1 MLLGGAFEYLCSL
14 LQEKAFGTV
23 SWEYSHTPFNIG
35 GRTNLLYAFFW
46 GVLGLIWVKNLYPL
60 LLRLIEK
67 IPRKP
72 GVVLTWVL
80 CVFMALNMGVSALA
94 SARQA
99 DRRQGIPAQ
108 NAISR
113 FLDEQYPDEFLE
125 KIYPNAMPADDIP
138 APGEEDAGA

>member
-1 MLLGGAFEYLCSL
+1 M
-14 LQEKAFGTV
+14 
-23 SWEYSHTPFNIG
+23 
-35 GRTNLLYAFFW
+35 
-46 GVLGLIWVKNLYPL
+46 LGLIWVKNLYPL

-80 CVFMALNMGVSALA
+80 CVFMALTRGVSALA